1 MNHRSPMP
9 CVALVIV
16 LLMWLALCMALVSS
30 CFHPYE
36 EGDEDQ
42 TPNTVSREVAVR
54 VVCVGMGVALLIAVA
69 SKYSC

>member
-1 MNHRSPMP
+1 
-9 CVALVIV
+9 
-16 LLMWLALCMALVSS
+16 MWLALCVALVSS
-30 CFHPYE
+30 FFHPYK

-42 TPNTVSREVAVR
+42 TPNTVSREIAVR